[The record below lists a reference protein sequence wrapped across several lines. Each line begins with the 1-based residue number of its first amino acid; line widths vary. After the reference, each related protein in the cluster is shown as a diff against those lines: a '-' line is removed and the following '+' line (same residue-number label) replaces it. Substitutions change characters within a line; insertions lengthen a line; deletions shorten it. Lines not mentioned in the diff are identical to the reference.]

1 MTITVV
7 SKHLPVIW
15 RHVGRP
21 GRPAGDSLL
30 ELLHL
35 VESARYHLHRF
46 EVLTRGEDEAPSN
59 FESGIDA
66 YGEELNHY
74 WRFMAAWIELE
85 SFLFSSKQF
94 LDRAWRCLG
103 ERVGC
108 GAENIATLPKAI
120 NNLTTKVKDK
130 EVVNLIRQRPYF
142 VTLVEAW
149 NEWGQELAG
158 IRNYV
163 EHHASFGGLALAHG
177 ATIARGEHI
186 THLYLPDES
195 PQWMEN
201 PPKRTF
207 TFEKRRSALE
217 YLRNRINDIDS
228 LVAKLMY
235 VDEPLFYLE
244 EA

>member
-1 MTITVV
+1 MTITVI
-7 SKHLPVIW
+7 SKHLPAVW
-15 RHVGRP
+15 GHVGY
-21 GRPAGDSLL
+21 PAGDSLL

-46 EVLTRGEDEAPSN
+46 ELLTHGKDKAPSD
-59 FESGIDA
+59 FEPGIDVPRK
-66 YGEELNHY
+66 ELNHY
-74 WRFMAAWIELE
+74 WLFMTAWIELE
-85 SFLFSSKQF
+85 SFLFSGKQF

-103 ERVGC
+103 ESVGC

-120 NNLTTKVKDK
+120 NTLSAKVKDK
-130 EVVNLIRQRPYF
+130 EVANLLTQRPYF

-177 ATIARGEHI
+177 ATITEGENI
-186 THLYLPDES
+186 AHLYLPDES

-207 TFEKRRSALE
+207 TFEKRRSALV
-217 YLRNRINDIDS
+217 YLRNRMNDIDH
-228 LVAKLMY
+228 LVVKLMA
-235 VDEPLFYLE
+235 VNEPLFYSR
-244 EA
+244 